1 MTDLDGNGLVDGSEL
16 SAYQFFND
24 GNPITIT
31 NRRGQTFSDATS
43 RSWNVIA
50 GAQFDDGFLA
60 LRARQTHRRVLQYQ
74 VWSTDETGTING
86 RSRGWRDGQTMSNW
100 GLEEIFKLDLNSDG
114 LIGDQLP
121 ENPAPS
127 NDGAASF
134 AIEGTPQLGQILSI
148 ALTNS
153 DPDGDGTP
161 TVAWLAS
168 NQDGTWSQ
176 VGSDP
181 QITISTDLEGRQL
194 IANVS
199 YIDGDGFSE
208 SVSTEP
214 LLIPVTNADDYGTTP
229 DSSGILALS
238 SRLEANLEVAGDLDW
253 FKVEL
258 ENGKNYSFEQI
269 GTGLADP
276 LLTLRD
282 NNGSIITSDDD
293 SGDGL
298 NSRINFE
305 PERSGYYYLEAG
317 SYDNAFTGKY
327 FVGAYENLTQPEEPV
342 NDGAASFAI
351 EGTPQLGQVLSI
363 ALTNSDPDGDGTPTV
378 AWLASNQDGTWSQV
392 GSDLQITI
400 SADLEGRQLIANVSY
415 IDGDGFSE
423 SVSTQSIAIPIFYSD
438 DYGAKP
444 GDSGD
449 LSVGAS
455 QQGELETL
463 GDRDWFA
470 IELEAG
476 KSYVFELTGATLED
490 PFLSLNDSTGATIIT
505 DDDGGDG
512 LNSRIAYTAANTET
526 YYLDAGA
533 YADES
538 IGSYVIKAS
547 EVLPAPAGF
556 NSEDGYGHIS
566 ASRSFENLLGISLN
580 ETQDLGGN
588 LWGLDNI
595 NAPEVWIGGD
605 NFSGVTGSG
614 ATIAVIDTG
623 VDLDHPEFN
632 GRIVPGYDFVDSDNE
647 ADDGNGHGT
656 HVAGTIGGANDGI
669 GITGVAPDAS
679 IMPIRVLGNDGY
691 GYTSDIVAGVYWS
704 ADNGADVINL
714 SLGGGGYSQ
723 AMADAIAYASNKGSV
738 VVMAA
743 GNSGSQS
750 PDYPAAHAVNHGL
763 AVGAVNQQKTMAGF
777 SNRAGSTVL
786 DYVTAPGASIYSTV
800 PDAGYDYLSGTSMA
814 APHVAG
820 VAGLLKSYDNSLSS
834 ESIENLIVESA
845 ENNINTSRNSLNSPD
860 EITGQTPSQAINLQ
874 SLDSLDELQLTG
886 RLIGNIRGG
895 TRSRNQTIKEL
906 RAEKTNGE
914 IIEEIDVVEST
925 KRKFVT
931 LDLGDASHQDQVG
944 LIKDLLLDNQFNYFE
959 LDTRMTIV

>member
-1 MTDLDGNGLVDGSEL
+1 M
-16 SAYQFFND
+16 
-24 GNPITIT
+24 
-31 NRRGQTFSDATS
+31 
-43 RSWNVIA
+43 
-50 GAQFDDGFLA
+50 
-60 LRARQTHRRVLQYQ
+60 
-74 VWSTDETGTING
+74 
-86 RSRGWRDGQTMSNW
+86 
-100 GLEEIFKLDLNSDG
+100 
-114 LIGDQLP
+114 
-121 ENPAPS
+121 
-127 NDGAASF
+127 
-134 AIEGTPQLGQILSI
+134 
-148 ALTNS
+148 
-153 DPDGDGTP
+153 
-161 TVAWLAS
+161 
-168 NQDGTWSQ
+168 
-176 VGSDP
+176 
-181 QITISTDLEGRQL
+181 
-194 IANVS
+194 
-199 YIDGDGFSE
+199 
-208 SVSTEP
+208 
-214 LLIPVTNADDYGTTP
+214 
-229 DSSGILALS
+229 
-238 SRLEANLEVAGDLDW
+238 
-253 FKVEL
+253 
-258 ENGKNYSFEQI
+258 
-269 GTGLADP
+269 
-276 LLTLRD
+276 
-282 NNGSIITSDDD
+282 
-293 SGDGL
+293 
-298 NSRINFE
+298 
-305 PERSGYYYLEAG
+305 
-317 SYDNAFTGKY
+317 
-327 FVGAYENLTQPEEPV
+327 
-342 NDGAASFAI
+342 
-351 EGTPQLGQVLSI
+351 
-363 ALTNSDPDGDGTPTV
+363 
-378 AWLASNQDGTWSQV
+378 
-392 GSDLQITI
+392 
-400 SADLEGRQLIANVSY
+400 
-415 IDGDGFSE
+415 
-423 SVSTQSIAIPIFYSD
+423 
-438 DYGAKP
+438 
-444 GDSGD
+444 
-449 LSVGAS
+449 
-455 QQGELETL
+455 
-463 GDRDWFA
+463 
-470 IELEAG
+470 
-476 KSYVFELTGATLED
+476 FELTGNTLED
-490 PFLSLNDSTGATIIT
+490 PILSLNDSTGATIIT

-533 YADES
+533 YADET

-566 ASRSFENLLGISLN
+566 ASRSFENLLGISLS
-580 ETQDLGGN
+580 EAQDLGGN

-623 VDLDHPEFN
+623 VDLDHPEFS

-691 GYTSDIVAGVYWS
+691 GYTSDILAGVYWS

-845 ENNINTSRNSLNSPD
+845 ENNINTSRNLLNSPD

-874 SLDSLDELQLTG
+874 SLDSLDESQLTG
-886 RLIGNIRGG
+886 RLIGNIRGDA
-895 TRSRNQTIKEL
+895 RSRNQTIKEL

-925 KRKFVT
+925 ERKFVT